1 MRRLLLMV
9 VSVPLVPLFG
19 QYYPGMGVGIPMPNI
34 HLPQRKPKDTAGKIT
49 VVSLDGTLRSISE
62 VDVVVHTKSD
72 KMLRF
77 LVTPSTEFRGKDGGK
92 PHPGDRVTI
101 DTLPNDPA
109 TAVHVIL
116 VRAANSSERAA
127 AEAHVDEARIS
138 TPDADDFG
146 RPHSVA
152 GSADAARSVSDLGS
166 NSDSGRPTLHRA
178 DSDASASDD
187 GRPTLHRA
195 DSDANSSADDGRR
208 TLHREDTPGPASTP
222 HDSTAKAPAG
232 DSPASSDSVIDD
244 ARDAA
249 RSFSSDLPNFLVQQ
263 VTTRYQGSRYVDN
276 WRSMDVVT
284 ADVASVDGKEDYRN
298 IKVNGRPT
306 TRPEDSGSWS
316 TGEFQ
321 VTLQDILSPMT
332 AATFKPDGEDRIANR
347 AALVYRLSVE
357 QPHSHWTLVAENG
370 RQYKPAYKGTIWI
383 DKETRRVLRVEQQAV
398 LLPRDFAYDKAESMV
413 EYGYVS
419 IEGTRYLLPLQS
431 VNMACN
437 TGTSGCSRNVIEFR
451 NYRKFSADSNI
462 TFDK

>member
-1 MRRLLLMV
+1 MRLLLLMIV
-9 VSVPLVPLFG
+9 LVPAFG

-34 HLPQRKPKDTAGKIT
+34 HLPQRKPKDTPGKIT

-77 LVTPSTEFRGKDGGK
+77 LVTPGTEFRSKDGGK

-101 DTLPNDPA
+101 DVFPNDPG

-116 VRAANSSERAA
+116 DHAGNSSERAA

-138 TPDADDFG
+138 TPDPDDFG
-146 RPHSVA
+146 RPHSTN
-152 GSADAARSVSDLGS
+152 GSAESSRTVSDLGS
-166 NSDSGRPTLHRA
+166 NDSGRPTLHRE
-178 DSDASASDD
+178 DSGPDSSSDD
-187 GRPTLHRA
+187 GHPTLRRQ
-195 DSDANSSADDGRR
+195 DSPDTSSSSDGGRPS
-208 TLHREDTPGPASTP
+208 LHREDTGT
-222 HDSTAKAPAG
+222 KADDPP
-232 DSPASSDSVIDD
+232 SSASSVTSADSVIDD

-276 WRSMDVVT
+276 WKSVDVVT

-306 TRPEDSGSWS
+306 TRPEDSGAWS

-332 AATFKPDGEDRIANR
+332 AATFKPDGEDRLGNR
-347 AALVYRLSVE
+347 AALVYTLSVE
-357 QPHSHWTLVAENG
+357 QPHSNWILISESG

-383 DKETRRVLRVEQQAV
+383 DKETRRVLRIEQQA
-398 LLPRDFAYDKAESMV
+398 LGLPRDFAYDKAESMV

-419 IEGTRYLLPLQS
+419 IEGTRYLLPIQS
-431 VNMACN
+431 VNMSCN
-437 TGTSGCSRNVIEFR
+437 TGSSGCSRNVIEFR

-462 TFDK
+462 AFDK

>member
-1 MRRLLLMV
+1 MT
-9 VSVPLVPLFG
+9 S
-19 QYYPGMGVGIPMPNI
+19 
-34 HLPQRKPKDTAGKIT
+34 
-49 VVSLDGTLRSISE
+49 
-62 VDVVVHTKSD
+62 
-72 KMLRF
+72 
-77 LVTPSTEFRGKDGGK
+77 STEFRSKDGAK

-101 DTLPNDPA
+101 DTLPGDPA

-116 VRAANSSERAA
+116 DRVANSSERAA

-146 RPHSVA
+146 RAHSVP
-152 GSADAARSVSDLGS
+152 GSAESARSVSDLGS
-166 NSDSGRPTLHRA
+166 NSDNGRPTLHRA
-178 DSDASASDD
+178 DSDAGSSGDD
-187 GRPTLHRA
+187 GRPTLHR
-195 DSDANSSADDGRR
+195 
-208 TLHREDTPGPASTP
+208 EE
-222 HDSTAKAPAG
+222 TAAAPAVPENKPTAAAPEAIGSG
-232 DSPASSDSVIDD
+232 DAVIDE
-244 ARDAA
+244 ARDAS
-249 RSFSSDLPNFLVQQ
+249 RSYSSDLPNFLVQQ
-263 VTTRYQGSRYVDN
+263 TTTRYQGSRYVDN

-298 IKVNGRPT
+298 IKVNGKPT

-332 AATFKPDGEDRIANR
+332 AATFKADGEDRIAGR
-347 AALVYRLSVE
+347 AAVVYRLSVE

-370 RQYKPAYKGTIWI
+370 RRYKPAYQGTIWI
-383 DKETRRVLRVEQQAV
+383 DKETRRVLRIEQQAV
-398 LLPRDFAYDKAESMV
+398 GLPRDFEFDKAESML

-431 VNMACN
+431 ANMTCN

-462 TFDK
+462 TF

>member
-1 MRRLLLMV
+1 MRLLLLMIV
-9 VSVPLVPLFG
+9 LVPAFG

-34 HLPQRKPKDTAGKIT
+34 HLPQRKPKDAPGKIT

-77 LVTPSTEFRGKDGGK
+77 LVTPGTEFRSKDGGK

-101 DTLPNDPA
+101 DVFPNDPG

-116 VRAANSSERAA
+116 DHAGNSSERAA

-138 TPDADDFG
+138 TPDPDDFG
-146 RPHSVA
+146 RPHSTN
-152 GSADAARSVSDLGS
+152 GSAESSRTVSDLGS
-166 NSDSGRPTLHRA
+166 NDSGRPTLHRE
-178 DSDASASDD
+178 DSGPDSSSDD
-187 GRPTLHRA
+187 GHPTLRRQ
-195 DSDANSSADDGRR
+195 DSPDTSSSSDGGRPS
-208 TLHREDTPGPASTP
+208 LHREDTGT
-222 HDSTAKAPAG
+222 KADDPP
-232 DSPASSDSVIDD
+232 SSASSVTSADSVIDD

-276 WRSMDVVT
+276 WKSVDVVT

-306 TRPEDSGSWS
+306 TRPEDTGAWS

-321 VTLQDILSPMT
+321 VTLDDILSPMT
-332 AATFKPDGEDRIANR
+332 AAAFKPDGEDRLGNR
-347 AALVYRLSVE
+347 AALVYTLSVE
-357 QPHSHWTLVAENG
+357 QPHSHWILMSENG
-370 RQYKPAYKGTIWI
+370 RQYKPAYRGRIWI
-383 DKETRRVLRVEQQAV
+383 DKDTRRVLRIEQQA
-398 LLPRDFAYDKAESMV
+398 LGLPRDFAYDKAESMV

-419 IEGTRYLLPLQS
+419 IEGTRYLLPTQS
-431 VNMACN
+431 VNMSCN
-437 TGTSGCSRNVIEFR
+437 TGSSGCSRNVIEFR

>member
-1 MRRLLLMV
+1 MRLLL
-9 VSVPLVPLFG
+9 SIILLVPAFG

-49 VVSLDGTLRSISE
+49 VVSLEGTLRSISD

-77 LVTPSTEFRGKDGGK
+77 LVTPSTEFRSKDGGK

-101 DTLPNDPA
+101 DTFPNDPG

-116 VRAANSSERAA
+116 DHAGNSSERAA

-146 RPHSVA
+146 RPHSTN
-152 GSADAARSVSDLGS
+152 GSVESSRTVSDLGS
-166 NSDSGRPTLHRA
+166 NDSGRPTLHRQ
-178 DSDASASDD
+178 DSDSGSSSDDGHPTLRRQDAPDSGSSSDD
-187 GRPTLHRA
+187 GRP
-195 DSDANSSADDGRR
+195 S
-208 TLHREDTPGPASTP
+208 LHREDTPSPVVTSRDVTGTRADDAAS
-222 HDSTAKAPAG
+222 SN
-232 DSPASSDSVIDD
+232 SSDSVIDD

-276 WRSMDVVT
+276 WKSVDVVT
-284 ADVASVDGKEDYRN
+284 SDVASVDGKEDYRN
-298 IKVNGRPT
+298 IKVNGQPT
-306 TRPEDSGSWS
+306 TRPEDSGAWS

-332 AATFKPDGEDRIANR
+332 AAAFKPDGEDRLANR
-347 AALVYRLSVE
+347 AALVYTLSVE
-357 QPHSHWTLVAENG
+357 QSHSHWMLVSENG

-383 DKETRRVLRVEQQAV
+383 DKETRRVLRIEQQA
-398 LLPRDFAYDKAESMV
+398 LGLPRDFAYDKAESMV
-413 EYGYVS
+413 EYGYVN
-419 IEGTRYLLPLQS
+419 IEGTRYLLPIQS

-437 TGTSGCSRNVIEFR
+437 TGSSGCSRNVIEFR
-451 NYRKFSADSNI
+451 NYRKFSADSSI